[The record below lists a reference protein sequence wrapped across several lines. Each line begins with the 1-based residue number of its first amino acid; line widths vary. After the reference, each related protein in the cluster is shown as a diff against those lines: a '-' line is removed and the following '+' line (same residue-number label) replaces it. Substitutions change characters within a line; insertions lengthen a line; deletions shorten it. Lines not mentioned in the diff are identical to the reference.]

1 MHSLLEIT
9 GGNGRGEGE
18 GDQNGLRMG
27 QQDFCK
33 LHALHALHAHVLG
46 SSFTHVAS
54 VSDIRMNNFY
64 MRRARSSAGEWRG
77 AAAPEV
83 WMTGL
88 IRGILHV

>member
-1 MHSLLEIT
+1 MV
-9 GGNGRGEGE
+9 GGKGG
-18 GDQNGLRMG
+18 GDQNGLWMG

-33 LHALHALHAHVLG
+33 LHALHAHVLG

-64 MRRARSSAGEWRG
+64 MRARSSAGEWRG